1 MSSPVTIKIKRFDPE
16 LPLPEYK
23 SLGAAAMDLYARET
37 TEILAHS
44 VGYVPLNIAVQFPEQ
59 YWLLVTARSSLH
71 KRGVL
76 LVNGVGVGDSDY
88 CGDDDEYRAALL
100 NFTNK
105 PIVIERG
112 ERIVQMQLLQKTS
125 MQLTEVQKLSSQS
138 RGGFGS
144 TGRK

>member
-1 MSSPVTIKIKRFDPE
+1 MSSPITIKIKRFDPE

-23 SLGAAAMDLYARET
+23 SSGAAAMDLYARET
-37 TEILAHS
+37 VEIAAHS
-44 VGYVPLNIAVQFPEQ
+44 VGYVPLNVAIQFPEE

-71 KRGVL
+71 KQGVH

-105 PIVIERG
+105 TVVIQRG
-112 ERIVQMQLLQKTS
+112 ERIVQMQLMEKTP
-125 MQLTEVQKLSSQS
+125 MQLVEVGKLSSKN
-138 RGGFGS
+138 RGGFGT